1 MRGSAIAELLT
12 TYYAAP
18 KRISFLK
25 RRLGELQARV
35 SLLET
40 ELGDPSLNR
49 MEGTL
54 PGTIASYGGPT
65 GHSNLVSDPT
75 LVAVAIRWRA
85 TRRDIK
91 AELEEKYA
99 DIHEKERE
107 LDDLERLQACL
118 NDILNDLEPGDRVLL
133 RMRYVEKL
141 SNEQIADR
149 ECGGA
154 TEKVARKRLQKIE
167 QEIARAYLGARLT
180 TRAEKRPKGVRK
192 ASERCPKKVR
202 A

>member
-1 MRGSAIAELLT
+1 MRGRAIAELLT
-12 TYYAAP
+12 TYFTAP
-18 KRISFLK
+18 KRIAFLK
-25 RRLGELQARV
+25 RRLGELAARV

-49 MEGTL
+49 METTL
-54 PGTIASYGGPT
+54 PGTIASYDGPA

-75 LVAVAIRWRA
+75 PVAVAIRWRA

-99 DIHEKERE
+99 EIHVKERE

-118 NDILNDLEPGDRVLL
+118 NDILNGREPGDRVLL
-133 RMRYVEKL
+133 HMRYVDGM

-167 QEIARAYLGARLT
+167 QDIARSYIGLRST

-192 ASERCPKKVR
+192 GSESRPKVVR
-202 A
+202 M